1 MALKNFS
8 RFSQLYFNSILRSS
22 SITSNALSRSFI
34 TLTINNK
41 SYPALKNG
49 TNSISLVCE
58 QKRYKYDKKGST
70 KQSAEV
76 DSDDELSEFDDVDK
90 QKIAKIKVQS
100 LRADLLLKVALGI
113 ARNKIEASFY
123 EGKIRLNG
131 KKLSKKSV
139 HCNEGDVL
147 DIIKGDSPTNSEH
160 FVIGRLEILS
170 VETDG
175 EEFIYLT
182 VKRFKSLTV
191 EKEEFK
197 HHQ

>member
-34 TLTINNK
+34 SFTINNK

-76 DSDDELSEFDDVDK
+76 DSDDELSEFDDDVDK

-139 HCNEGDVL
+139 HV
-147 DIIKGDSPTNSEH
+147 
-160 FVIGRLEILS
+160 
-170 VETDG
+170 
-175 EEFIYLT
+175 
-182 VKRFKSLTV
+182 SLWAI
-191 EKEEFK
+191 
-197 HHQ
+197 